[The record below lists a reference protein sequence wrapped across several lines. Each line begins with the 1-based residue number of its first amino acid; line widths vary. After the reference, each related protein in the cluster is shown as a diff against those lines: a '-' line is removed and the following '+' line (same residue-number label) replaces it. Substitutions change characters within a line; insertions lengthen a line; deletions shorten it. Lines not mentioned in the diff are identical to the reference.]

1 MLSKKKRKSSY
12 PFSSANRA
20 DVLAT
25 KVIKSKIGGRVIPF
39 IVLAWRKL
47 KAKAKNPQN
56 RTHKSRAKSWLL
68 EQLLPAIACKE
79 IS

>member
-1 MLSKKKRKSSY
+1 MSSNEKKRKSSC

-25 KVIKSKIGGRVIPF
+25 IVIKSKIGGRTIPL
-39 IVLAWRKL
+39 VLAGRKL

-56 RTHKSRAKSWLL
+56 RTHKSWLL
-68 EQLLPAIACKE
+68 EQLLPAMIACKK